1 MSAHW
6 RRGFALLLAVA
17 LTGCAGAQLHRDGMT
32 AVSAGHYEEGVS
44 KLASALKA
52 EPGNMTYRLDL
63 ETQREAAVQQ
73 LLSLADGARSANQ
86 LDQAEALY
94 RRVLSLAPAN
104 NRALRGV
111 DTVEADRRH
120 QDSIAHAETD
130 LRSGAPEQADA
141 KVRAVLA
148 EDPGFAPALALQAR
162 IEQARGPVN
171 VVPHLRARDNR
182 PVTLQFRDANTKM
195 VFEVLSRQT
204 GINFIFDKDVRSDTK
219 TTIFVQQVPIEQ
231 AIELVLGQNQ
241 LARQVLSENLVL
253 IYPNTPQKQKDYQ
266 DQIVKTIYLT
276 NADPKQ
282 AQNLLKT
289 VLNAK
294 TLFIDERSNQIVIR
308 DTPETVRMAE
318 KLLASLDLPEPEVMM
333 EVEVLEITRS
343 HLQELGIEYPTGA
356 TFSATPLSGNA
367 LHLADVAKQ
376 NKNTITVSSLAA
388 SVNLLKQAGVT
399 NVLASPRIRARNR
412 EKAKI
417 LIGSRVPVIT
427 NTVTPVSTGTPVV
440 TGSVQYLDVGLTL
453 EVEPT
458 IYLDSD
464 VAIKVN
470 LEVSSILKEV
480 PGPNGSLAYQIGTRD
495 ASTLLRLRDG
505 ETQILAGLIN
515 DQDTRNSSHIPGL
528 GDIPIVG
535 RLFGS
540 ERTTRDKSEIVLSI
554 TPRIVRAQPRPRS
567 DTTEFWYGTETNIR
581 GTPMGAVSGGGAGA
595 SPGASADV
603 PRVMPAATNADLG
616 VVPAANSGAP
626 APTPDPP
633 PPVAPAQPSMSSRL
647 AGSGMAGAPAVDW
660 DAPGQVAPGQE
671 FDAVVRFS
679 GGADMKAVRSQLHY
693 DTSALQLVSADAG
706 DLVPAASAAT
716 PRLNQIAGVVQFV
729 VNAPPDAPLHGDGS
743 LMTLHFKALAPN
755 PGTRVSLQVAL
766 VGANGASMAPANLAP
781 LTVVVA
787 P

>member
-1 MSAHW
+1 VKHL
-6 RRGFALLLAVA
+6 RGWIAALISCA
-17 LTGCAGAQLHRDGMT
+17 LTGCAGVQLHREGMD
-32 AVSAGHYEEGVS
+32 SIGAGRLEEGVA
-44 KLASALKA
+44 KLAEAA
-52 EPGNMTYRLDL
+52 RADPDNMTFRLDL
-63 ETQREAAVQQ
+63 KTQRETAVQR
-73 LLSLADGARSANQ
+73 LLSLADAARGGGK
-86 LDQAEALY
+86 LDQAEDSY
-94 RRVLSLAPAN
+94 RRVLTLEQSN
-104 NRALRGV
+104 SRALRGL
-111 DTVEADRRH
+111 DTVQADRRH
-120 QDSIAHAETD
+120 RELIARGEEELKAGAGD
-130 LRSGAPEQADA
+130 LADA

-148 EDPGFAPALALQAR
+148 EDPGFPAALTLQSR

-171 VVPHLRARDNR
+171 VVPRLRARDNR

-204 GINFIFDKDVRSDTK
+204 GINFIFDKDVRSDGK

-356 TFSATPLSGNA
+356 TFAATPLAGNT
-367 LHLADVAKQ
+367 LHLADIDRQ

-388 SVNLLKQAGVT
+388 SVNLLKQAGIT

-515 DQDTRNSSHIPGL
+515 DQDTRNSQHIPGL
-528 GDIPIVG
+528 GDIPLIG

-554 TPRIVRAQPRPRS
+554 TPRIIRAQPRPRS

-581 GTPMGAVSGGGAGA
+581 GTPFGAGSAAGGGSAAAGPRGAVAPEM
-595 SPGASADV
+595 SPTL
-603 PRVMPAATNADLG
+603 TNADAA
-616 VVPAANSGAP
+616 VVAPIDTPAAVPPDQTAP
-626 APTPDPP
+626 YTTP
-633 PPVAPAQPSMSSRL
+633 MSSKL
-647 AGSGMAGAPAVDW
+647 AGGMAGAPTIGW
-660 DAPGQVAPGQE
+660 DAPGQVAPGQD
-671 FDAVVRFS
+671 FDVVVRFS
-679 GGADMKAVRSQLHY
+679 GGENMRSIRSQLHY
-693 DTSALQLVSADAG
+693 DTNALQLVSAEAG
-706 DLVPAASAAT
+706 DVVPAGNDAS

-729 VNAPPDAPLHGDGS
+729 VTAAPDAPARGDGS
-743 LMTLHFKALAPN
+743 FMTLHFKALAPN
-755 PGTRVSLQVAL
+755 PGARVTLQMAL
-766 VGANGASMAPANLAP
+766 VSATGASMSPTSQQP
-781 LTVVVA
+781 LTIVIA